1 MRLFLV
7 GGVATGIGMTL
18 LAISILLSDLN
29 VAFQAYLGCIVCA
42 VIVIF
47 CAVINSLTTWAG
59 LVHPDDRLWSNI
71 LAYLLAL
78 FAILTLGRFVSIVS
92 AVFLVTT
99 DWLFRILFNT
109 GTMLILALILLFA
122 LVGLSGRFQLRDVL
136 EGTDAKGR
144 AKEISARL
152 ILFSLL
158 VGGIMVLIQTGLEIL
173 NYYLFTLY
181 GLPQSYYYVAVGIG
195 LVATALVVSLGVLL
209 RSKYEKVR

>member
-7 GGVATGIGMTL
+7 GGVATGIGLTL
-18 LAISILLSDLN
+18 LAISIVLSDIT

-78 FAILTLGRFVSIVS
+78 FAILTLGRFVPIVS
-92 AVFLVTT
+92 VVLMVAP
-99 DWLFRILFNT
+99 DWLYRILFNT
-109 GTMLILALILLFA
+109 GTMLIIALILLFA
-122 LVGLSGRFQLRDVL
+122 LVGLSGRFQLREVL
-136 EGTDAKGR
+136 EGTDSEGR
-144 AKEISARL
+144 TKEISARL

-158 VGGIMVLIQTGLEIL
+158 VGGIMVLVQTGLEVL
-173 NYYLFTLY
+173 YYYLYTVFL
-181 GLPQSYYYVAVGIG
+181 LPSSYYYVSVGIG
-195 LVATALVVSLGVLL
+195 AVATVLVVLLGVIL
-209 RSKYEKVR
+209 RSKYEKVS

>member
-7 GGVATGIGMTL
+7 GGVATGIGLTL
-18 LAISILLSDLN
+18 LAISIVLSDIT

-78 FAILTLGRFVSIVS
+78 FAILTLGRFVPIVS
-92 AVFLVTT
+92 VVLMVAP
-99 DWLFRILFNT
+99 DWLYRILFNT
-109 GTMLILALILLFA
+109 GTMLIIALILLFA
-122 LVGLSGRFQLRDVL
+122 LVGLSGRFQLREVL
-136 EGTDAKGR
+136 EGTDSEGR
-144 AKEISARL
+144 TKEISARL

-158 VGGIMVLIQTGLEIL
+158 VGGIMVLVQTGLEVL
-173 NYYLFTLY
+173 YYYLYTVFL
-181 GLPQSYYYVAVGIG
+181 LPSSYYYVSVGIG
-195 LVATALVVSLGVLL
+195 AVATILVVLLGVIL
-209 RSKYEKVR
+209 RSKYEKVS

>member
-7 GGVATGIGMTL
+7 GGVATGIGLTL
-18 LAISILLSDLN
+18 LGISILLSDMT

-42 VIVIF
+42 IIVIF

-78 FAILTLGRFVSIVS
+78 FAILTLGRFVPIVS
-92 AVFLVTT
+92 AILLVAS

-122 LVGLSGRFQLRDVL
+122 LVGLSGRFQLREVL
-136 EGTDAKGR
+136 EGTDSEGR
-144 AKEISARL
+144 TKEISARL

-158 VGGIMVLIQTGLEIL
+158 VGALMVLVQTGLEVL
-173 NYYLFTLY
+173 NYYLYTLF
-181 GLPQSYYYVAVGIG
+181 GLPHSYYYVAIGIG
-195 LVATALVVSLGVLL
+195 AVATILVVLLGVIL
-209 RSKYEKVR
+209 RSKYEKVK